1 VSNVNG
7 KGTDMSKH
15 RSFVPRVL
23 LHGGQSDGA
32 IAVVEVAVLPR
43 WEGPPLH
50 HHAFDEGFYV
60 LDGELTF
67 QLGEELRTG
76 TPGAFAFA
84 RGGVVH
90 TLANFADAPA
100 RYLLLITPAGFEGY
114 FERAAAEAAGVEPP
128 AWAREASPETTV
140 VGPQIAVP
148 AAPDAARPLPQA
160 EARINVILRGAG
172 SDGRVSVMDNHVRA
186 DGHGPPLH
194 HHAFDEAFYVLDG
207 ELTFQLGTERVVR
220 RRGELAFA
228 PRGAHHTFANF
239 GTVDGRTLIVC
250 TPAGFERYFQRIAA
264 RNAGVEPPP
273 EALEPWPEVVTVG
286 PPLAGDG

>member
-1 VSNVNG
+1 MNG
-7 KGTDMSKH
+7 KETKMSEH

-23 LHGGQSDGA
+23 LRGGQSDGA
-32 IAVVEVAVLPR
+32 IAIVEVAVPPR

-50 HHAFDEGFYV
+50 HHAFDEAFYV
-60 LDGELTF
+60 LEGELTF
-67 QLGEELRTG
+67 RLGDELWTG
-76 TPGAFAFA
+76 IPGGFAFA

-90 TLANFADAPA
+90 TLANFGDAPA
-100 RYLLLITPAGFEGY
+100 RYLLLITPAGFERY

-128 AWAREASPETTV
+128 AHAREPSPETTV
-140 VGPQIAVP
+140 VGPQLSP
-148 AAPDAARPLPQA
+148 PTERDTARPLPHA
-160 EARINVILRGAG
+160 EARVNVILRGAG

-273 EALEPWPEVVTVG
+273 EALEPWPEVVKVG
-286 PPLAGDG
+286 PPLGRDA